1 MVSAETLNDQGWK
14 HLAYSTEGDFILAAG
29 DSYLGNFILADFLA
43 ENYNKYF
50 SGNVFGK
57 GPSRGQSIL
66 RNIQYESRWNR
77 RILG

>member
-29 DSYLGNFILADFLA
+29 DSYLGNSIWPIIWRK
-43 ENYNKYF
+43 KYF

-57 GPSRGQSIL
+57 GASRGQPIL
-66 RNIQYESRWNR
+66 RNFQYES
-77 RILG
+77 

>member
-29 DSYLGNFILADFLA
+29 DSYLGNCRFLV
-43 ENYNKYF
+43 ENNNKYF

-66 RNIQYESRWNR
+66 RNVQYESRWNR